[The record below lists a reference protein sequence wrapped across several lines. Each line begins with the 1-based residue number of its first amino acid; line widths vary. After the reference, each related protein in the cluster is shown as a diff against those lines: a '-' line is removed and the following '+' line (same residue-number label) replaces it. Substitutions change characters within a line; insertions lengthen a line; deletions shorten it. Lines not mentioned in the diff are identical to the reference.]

1 MVEAVRYS
9 AGDRVKVDGG
19 RKGTVVLV
27 VPPLNEPRRVIELKF
42 VKRTQ
47 LLDIRRPDDRRREL
61 LRIVESYVVEVERK
75 HGGKL
80 RKFLTW
86 PKVNSLRPV
95 DVKAEGGTA

>member
-1 MVEAVRYS
+1 MTQAVRYS

-27 VPPLNEPRRVIELKF
+27 VPPLNEPRRVIALEIE
-42 VKRTQ
+42 KRTQ
-47 LLDIRRPDDRRREL
+47 LIDIRKPDDRRREL
-61 LRIVESYVVEVERK
+61 LRIVESYVVEVERM

-86 PKVNSLRPV
+86 PKLCALRRET
-95 DVKAEGGTA
+95 DGGAAG